1 MVHYYFFSL
10 AGPRDKQVV
19 FAIRAEL
26 GLTPQ
31 MDVGPYAY
39 GTGHNLT
46 ICKHV
51 LSRLSFR
58 TGTYRFRIT
67 AWGRNIGLPSQ
78 RAVGLRDCH

>member
-1 MVHYYFFSL
+1 MVHFFFSL

-39 GTGHNLT
+39 ARCGGFEKALDFTGAGHGIVKSTL
-46 ICKHV
+46 
-51 LSRLSFR
+51 LLSFDCS
-58 TGTYRFRIT
+58 TEGMWAYRRGSL
-67 AWGRNIGLPSQ
+67 WSNPR
-78 RAVGLRDCH
+78 

>member
-1 MVHYYFFSL
+1 MVHYFFFSL

-39 GTGHNLT
+39 DHAPYLNMLT
-46 ICKHV
+46 TA
-51 LSRLSFR
+51 LYLMFA
-58 TGTYRFRIT
+58 IT
-67 AWGRNIGLPSQ
+67 LVCLCYKSLPM
-78 RAVGLRDCH
+78 L

>member
-1 MVHYYFFSL
+1 MVHYFFFSL

-39 GTGHNLT
+39 G
-46 ICKHV
+46 
-51 LSRLSFR
+51 SRGGPGGTCSRPYIGPTALCLCYFGSKSYFADVHMAKVYYSF
-58 TGTYRFRIT
+58 
-67 AWGRNIGLPSQ
+67 P
-78 RAVGLRDCH
+78 

>member
-1 MVHYYFFSL
+1 MVHFFSSL

-39 GTGHNLT
+39 AE
-46 ICKHV
+46 IW
-51 LSRLSFR
+51 
-58 TGTYRFRIT
+58 TYSIVDQLV
-67 AWGRNIGLPSQ
+67 ALKN
-78 RAVGLRDCH
+78 